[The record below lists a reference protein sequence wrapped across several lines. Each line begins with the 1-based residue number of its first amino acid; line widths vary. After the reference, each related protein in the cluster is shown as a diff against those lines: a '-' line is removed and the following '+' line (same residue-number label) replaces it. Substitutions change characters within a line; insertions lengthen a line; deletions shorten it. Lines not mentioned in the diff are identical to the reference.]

1 MTIAIDMV
9 EIEEIG
15 DNPHQIAAG
24 EDANKTHHLNGCM
37 AEVSIRNCVL
47 FANVDMQY
55 VIC

>member
-24 EDANKTHHLNGCM
+24 DANQTHHPNGCIV
-37 AEVSIRNCVL
+37 EVSIRNC
-47 FANVDMQY
+47 AM
-55 VIC
+55 C